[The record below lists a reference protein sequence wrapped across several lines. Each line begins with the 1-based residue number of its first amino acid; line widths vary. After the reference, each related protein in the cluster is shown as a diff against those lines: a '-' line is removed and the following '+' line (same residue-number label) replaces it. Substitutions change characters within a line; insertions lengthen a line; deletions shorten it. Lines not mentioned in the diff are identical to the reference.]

1 MTKTDQ
7 YRLETTWSTRL
18 IDDIVYKVIQGD
30 TKVWEGIL
38 GHITNLN
45 THNFVDNKEIFIKL
59 FSLVLVNGMNSPIQ
73 KLSTQIGLSS
83 SISDPLRAF
92 HWGWLVTKACA
103 ESGLYDLKSID
114 GDLYVC
120 PNFILPKET
129 DKEIK
134 KLQYLPPMKSRPLNW
149 TNNTNGGWLWESKHL
164 ILGKSHHNKHDEPLA
179 YDVINKLQSIAWEI
193 DPDTYLFEKE
203 TNSAINRKQ
212 FSRVVEEF
220 LGQHFYFVWRY
231 DKRGRSYSSGYH
243 IDLQTNEYG
252 KALLSLHKKELIT
265 QLPNLY
271 IAIANHAGKDKLTW
285 KKRIDWVT
293 KQDIDN
299 IKWDKPILGRKA
311 LRALKS
317 TIDGKPTGYVMSLD
331 ATSSG
336 IQIMAVISGCRET
349 AKYVN
354 CINPNVRYDLYTEVA
369 KMMNKKLKERLPRP
383 VVKEVTM
390 THFYNSEAEP
400 KKLLTEKQLEVF
412 YEVITGLLPGAEQ
425 VMHTINECWN
435 YNADYHSWIMPDGHT
450 VHVPIVESTSNV
462 YTDPQYG
469 DIPLTWM
476 QQTKS
481 DNYRSLC
488 PNVIHSIDGYIAREM
503 VRKCK
508 FQMYHV
514 HDCFMFNPNYL
525 QEVSKTYRE
534 IMANIATS
542 DLFGNI
548 LRQITGNSS
557 LKVTRTNNNLA
568 ADILKSEYM
577 LS

>member
-1 MTKTDQ
+1 M
-7 YRLETTWSTRL
+7 
-18 IDDIVYKVIQGD
+18 
-30 TKVWEGIL
+30 WEGIL

-83 SISDPLRAF
+83 GISDPLRAF
-92 HWGWLVTKACA
+92 NWGWVLTKACA
-103 ESGLYDLKSID
+103 ESGLYDLKRID

-120 PNFILPKET
+120 PNFTLPKET
-129 DKEIK
+129 DKEIE
-134 KLQYLPPMKSRPLNW
+134 KLQYLPPMKSRPLKW

-252 KALLSLHKKELIT
+252 KALLSLHKKEVIT
-265 QLPNLY
+265 ELPNLY
-271 IAIANHAGKDKLTW
+271 ISIANHAGKDKLTW
-285 KKRIDWVT
+285 KKRIDWVA
-293 KQDIDN
+293 KQDINN

-369 KMMNKKLKERLPRP
+369 KMMNKKLKKSVPRKII
-383 VVKEVTM
+383 KEVTM
-390 THFYNSEAEP
+390 THFYNSEAWP
-400 KKLLTEKQLEVF
+400 RKLLSSEELKVF
-412 YEVITGLLPGAEQ
+412 YEVITGLLPGAEA
-425 VMHTINECWN
+425 VMYSINQCWN
-435 YNADYHSWIMPDGHT
+435 NRADLHSWIMPDGHR
-450 VHVPIVESTSNV
+450 VHIPVLIDVDGTYP
-462 YTDPQYG
+462 DPEYG
-469 DIPLTWM
+469 NIPLRW
-476 QQTKS
+476 KEKGAS

-503 VRKCK
+503 VRRCK
-508 FQMYHV
+508 FQLYHV

-534 IMANIATS
+534 IMAEIATK

-548 LRQITGNSS
+548 LRQITGDSS
-557 LKVTRTNNNLA
+557 LRVSKNSNNLA
-568 ADILKSEYM
+568 VDILKSEYM